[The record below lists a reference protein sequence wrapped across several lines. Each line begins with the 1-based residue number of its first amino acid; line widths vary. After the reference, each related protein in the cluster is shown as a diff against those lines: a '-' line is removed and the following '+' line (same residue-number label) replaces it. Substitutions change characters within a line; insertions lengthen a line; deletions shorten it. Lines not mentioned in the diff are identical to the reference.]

1 MQLTLSQ
8 LFGEDATQTIDA
20 LIIKKVDLRGLTIE
34 NNNRSEQ
41 LLAAIVNTAIQPFEG
56 YLASES
62 GVLITSET
70 GEPIDYKN
78 IYDFIDIFWWAPYPE
93 KGKIVSSAI
102 LQILELY
109 AD

>member
-1 MQLTLSQ
+1 MQLTLAQ
-8 LFGEDATQTIDA
+8 LFGKGVIQTIDT
-20 LIIKKVDLRGLTIE
+20 LIIKKADLRGLTIAAS
-34 NNNRSEQ
+34 NRSEQ
-41 LLAAIVNTAIQPFEG
+41 LLAAIVNSAIQPFEG
-56 YLASES
+56 YLEDENS
-62 GVLITSET
+62 LPITSET

-78 IYDFIDIFWWAPYPE
+78 TWDFIDIFWWAPYPE

>member
-1 MQLTLSQ
+1 MQLTIKQ
-8 LFGEDATQTIDA
+8 LFGEGATQTIDV
-20 LIIKKVDLRGLTIE
+20 LIIKKADLRGLTIFD
-34 NNNRSEQ
+34 NNRAEQ
-41 LLAAIVNTAIQPFEG
+41 LLAAIVNSAIQPFEG
-56 YLASES
+56 YLASEN
-62 GVLITSET
+62 GLAITSET

-78 IYDFIDIFWWAPYPE
+78 TYDFIDIFWWAPYPE

>member
-8 LFGEDATQTIDA
+8 LFGEGVTQTIDF
-20 LIIKKVDLRGLTIE
+20 LIIKKADLRGLTIE

-41 LLAAIVNTAIQPFEG
+41 LLAAIVNSAIQPFEG
-56 YLASES
+56 YLEDEN
-62 GVLITSET
+62 GVAITSET

-78 IYDFIDIFWWAPYPE
+78 AYDLIDFFWWAPYPE

-102 LQILELY
+102 LQILETY